1 MLTANKNQRAQE
13 IDGIRGWAAM
23 VVLLFHLFYETFGA
37 VLPWTRNP
45 GVFAVLNGPLA
56 VFVFF
61 VLSGDALS
69 IGYLAS
75 GRRQTLD
82 SLAVRRYLRLTI
94 PIAISTFVLLVL
106 ISSGLV
112 FNKSAGLIVESGWL
126 ASFLNF
132 EPSIASYLRYV
143 LIEVYSP
150 AKVYGAPAT
159 QYNPM
164 LWTMPVELA
173 GSVLI
178 LLFWYLSPGL
188 NRVHLVLFG
197 VTLLLAALGSY
208 YALFF
213 IGMALSI
220 LRQKGTLDLL
230 RAHAGWQVAAPIL
243 FLISIFGH
251 GMLGNQAGVRHLTIL
266 SAAVIVF
273 CAYTSNP
280 LLWIFRSAPSRFLGH
295 ISFPLYLIHLSVI
308 VSFTSWWILDAGT
321 ISQLTAIWICVGSI
335 AVTLVVSAVFRHVE
349 QTTLRLVDRQ
359 LIALLVT
366 GPTASKTVISS

>member
-1 MLTANKNQRAQE
+1 MQTADKGQRAQE

-23 VVLLFHLFYETFGA
+23 VVLLFHLLYETFGA
-37 VLPWTRNP
+37 VLPWTRHP
-45 GVFAVLNGPLA
+45 AVFAVLNGPLA

-106 ISSGLV
+106 LSSGLV
-112 FNKSAGLIVESGWL
+112 FNKPAGLIVESGWL

-150 AKVYGAPAT
+150 AKVYGAPVT

-178 LLFWYLSPGL
+178 LLVWYLAAGL
-188 NRVHLVLFG
+188 KRARHVLA
-197 VTLLLAALGSY
+197 VVSLLLAALGSY

-213 IGMALSI
+213 VGMLFSVF
-220 LRQKGTLDLL
+220 RQSGTLDRL
-230 RAHAGWQVAAPIL
+230 RKHSAWQVAAPAL
-243 FLISIFGH
+243 FLMSIFGH
-251 GMLGNQAGVRHLTIL
+251 GMLENQAGVRHLTIL
-266 SAAVIVF
+266 SAAVTVF

-308 VSFTSWWILDAGT
+308 VSFTSWWIVKAGT
-321 ISQLTAIWICVGSI
+321 VSPSTAILICFGSI
-335 AVTLVVSAVFRHVE
+335 AVTLVVSAVFRSLE
-349 QTTLRLVDRQ
+349 QSTLRLVDKH
-359 LIALLVT
+359 LTELLV
-366 GPTASKTVISS
+366 PVPAASKSAISS